1 MADVK
6 FYIIIPTY
14 NRFDKIKKA
23 IQSVLQQIYDKYHI
37 IIVDDHSDK
46 NNHIQLEKYTNCND
60 RISYYYL
67 PENRG
72 HCYARNFALSKI
84 SELDSW
90 IKYLDDDDLI
100 LPNCL
105 KDIADYISN
114 NKQINVLTTNFDILN
129 EHDEMIKHIEPNYNI
144 DSVFNG
150 NLDTCCICHKY
161 SLFKEIGGWDEFLY
175 RMADDDFFFKY
186 ITNGE
191 YGFLNKTTSIFYRTS
206 DKSRVSNQTSNLKY
220 VNYIA
225 NKYKFYYN
233 KKCLIICDNKYVDDI
248 LNTEFNIESFI
259 KFDINKK
266 PSKDYDYL
274 IYIKDFNIL
283 QDLYGELYRTKE
295 DLIKIKNSM
304 LIKNRL
310 R

>member
-90 IKYLDDDDLI
+90 IKYLDDDDF
-100 LPNCL
+100 
-105 KDIADYISN
+105 
-114 NKQINVLTTNFDILN
+114 VILN
-129 EHDEMIKHIEPNYNI
+129 
-144 DSVFNG
+144 
-150 NLDTCCICHKY
+150 KY
-161 SLFKEIGGWDEFLY
+161 SNSACHRYKQP
-175 RMADDDFFFKY
+175 
-186 ITNGE
+186 
-191 YGFLNKTTSIFYRTS
+191 SI
-206 DKSRVSNQTSNLKY
+206 
-220 VNYIA
+220 
-225 NKYKFYYN
+225 
-233 KKCLIICDNKYVDDI
+233 DDI
-248 LNTEFNIESFI
+248 KTFYEARREQVL
-259 KFDINKK
+259 
-266 PSKDYDYL
+266 
-274 IYIKDFNIL
+274 YIL
-283 QDLYGELYRTKE
+283 SDL
-295 DLIKIKNSM
+295 DKITSGK
-304 LIKNRL
+304 
-310 R
+310 